1 MSRTPA
7 TKKVAIASALS
18 ALGIVISPMMFEWLG
33 SRAFPG
39 QHFIN
44 VLSGILL
51 GPFWGAVIATIIG
64 TVRIMLGTGTIFAYP
79 GGIPGAI
86 LVGLVYML
94 VSRLTTSK
102 IRYAAA
108 LAEPIGTVLIG
119 GTLALT
125 VVAPAVGPTIGPA
138 AAMFRSVQNFGFFP
152 ALLILWGGWAISSL
166 TGALAGFLFLVAA
179 ERYGVLERL
188 LPARAKVG
196 QKA

>member
-1 MSRTPA
+1 
-7 TKKVAIASALS
+7 
-18 ALGIVISPMMFEWLG
+18 LGIVISPMMFEWLG
-33 SRAFPG
+33 SKAFPG

-51 GPFWGAVIATIIG
+51 GPFWGAVIAIIIG
-64 TVRIMLGTGTIFAYP
+64 TVRIMLGTGTLFAYP

-86 LVGLVYML
+86 VVGLAYMIL
-94 VSRLTTSK
+94 TRLTSSK

-108 LAEPIGTVLIG
+108 LTEPIGTVLIG
-119 GTLALT
+119 GTLAIA
-125 VVAPAVGPTIGPA
+125 VVAPAVGPAVGPA
-138 AAMFRSVQNFGFFP
+138 ATMLRNIQTIGFFP

-166 TGALAGFLFLVAA
+166 TGAFAGFLFLVAA
-179 ERYGVLERL
+179 DRYGVLERV